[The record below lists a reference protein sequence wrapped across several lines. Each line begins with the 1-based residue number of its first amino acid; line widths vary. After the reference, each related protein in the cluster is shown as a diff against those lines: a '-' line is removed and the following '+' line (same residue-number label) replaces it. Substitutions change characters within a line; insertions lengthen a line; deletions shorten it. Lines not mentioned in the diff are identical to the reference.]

1 MTTPYN
7 ALRTA
12 AVAAVLVAG
21 ALSAKGQ
28 IRNGSPEPV
37 DAGIAQRAAT
47 AEAEFG
53 SVLADAL
60 SPASIQSLLS
70 IIKAQ
75 PVVQGG
81 GVTNFD
87 NVNAPCIFND
97 TAALRGLEQ
106 FAWFWAPGSNGGA
119 IVNECG
125 HWGIA
130 AHSPPNFLAFNTG
143 GNFSTGVPKTPEL
156 IFVGKASKSSVSLW
170 ISCGSNPS
178 SPVGVVAF
186 GNGGVL
192 GVVTVRPNDTWQQ
205 ATISAEGIVAIGL
218 VAIQHTSSWT
228 TSRRNNSG
236 RAYAGHY
243 PPECPMFRGETVPRR
258 SGALAPS
265 TAGLAVHGC
274 GRQTSPPATAGY
286 AMPGTPWWLR
296 VDGADWSHPEGPA
309 SSIAGRPHHPAVHIS
324 WNDAQAYCAWAGYR
338 LPTEAEWEYAAR
350 GGLHQQTYPWGNDL
364 TPAGR
369 HMCNIWQ
376 GAFPDTDL
384 GEDGF
389 TTVAPVD
396 AFPPNGFGL
405 FNAIGNTWEWCAD
418 YFDPLW
424 HLQATRI
431 NPVGPPSGTT
441 RVMKGGSYLCYESY
455 CWRFRNA
462 ARTGT
467 AADTSTG
474 HIGLRVVRDI

>member
-296 VDGADWSHPEGPA
+296 V
-309 SSIAGRPHHPAVHIS
+309 
-324 WNDAQAYCAWAGYR
+324 
-338 LPTEAEWEYAAR
+338 
-350 GGLHQQTYPWGNDL
+350 
-364 TPAGR
+364 
-369 HMCNIWQ
+369 
-376 GAFPDTDL
+376 
-384 GEDGF
+384 
-389 TTVAPVD
+389 
-396 AFPPNGFGL
+396 
-405 FNAIGNTWEWCAD
+405 
-418 YFDPLW
+418 
-424 HLQATRI
+424 
-431 NPVGPPSGTT
+431 
-441 RVMKGGSYLCYESY
+441 
-455 CWRFRNA
+455 
-462 ARTGT
+462 
-467 AADTSTG
+467 
-474 HIGLRVVRDI
+474 